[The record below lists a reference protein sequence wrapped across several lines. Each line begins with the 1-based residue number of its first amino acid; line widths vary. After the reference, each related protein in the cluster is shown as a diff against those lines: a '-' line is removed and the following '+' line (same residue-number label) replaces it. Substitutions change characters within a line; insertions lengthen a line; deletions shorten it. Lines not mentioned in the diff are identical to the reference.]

1 MEQLAL
7 GYCGFNELE
16 VVAVWFLLELV
27 DAVIAE
33 VLGGGRGDFLDA
45 GEELAVGGE
54 SGGWLVGETGA
65 HFYYELSFD

>member
-1 MEQLAL
+1 MRYGGL
-7 GYCGFNELE
+7 NELE
-16 VVAVWFLLELV
+16 VVAVGFLLKLV

-33 VLGGGRGDFLDA
+33 VLGGGGGDFSDT

-54 SGGWLVGETGA
+54 SGGWLVGETCA

>member
-1 MEQLAL
+1 M
-7 GYCGFNELE
+7 GYGGLDELE

-33 VLGGGRGDFLDA
+33 VLGGGGGDFSDT
-45 GEELAVGGE
+45 GEELGVGGE
-54 SGGWLVGETGA
+54 GGGGLVGESGA

>member
-1 MEQLAL
+1 M
-7 GYCGFNELE
+7 GYCGLNELE

-33 VLGGGRGDFLDA
+33 VLGGRGGHFLDA
-45 GEELAVGGE
+45 GEELAVGGG
-54 SGGWLVGETGA
+54 SGGGLVGEAGA